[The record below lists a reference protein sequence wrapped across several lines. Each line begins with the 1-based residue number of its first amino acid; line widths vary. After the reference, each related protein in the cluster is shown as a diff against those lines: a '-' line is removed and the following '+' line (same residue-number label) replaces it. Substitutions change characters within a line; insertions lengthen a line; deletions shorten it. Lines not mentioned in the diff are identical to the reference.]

1 MGNDS
6 GSTARRPT
14 PRTQRGRSQ
23 GSGTARTTVGATTRR
38 VSSRT
43 AAATRGATA
52 RRSGGGSNGPSS
64 RHVLALVVI
73 GVAAVAAVGLAVFGI
88 ARCSAPGD
96 APNKPANDAPAATG
110 TVEVEVPEGS
120 SGDQIAQAFVDAGLV
135 KDLKTFYAAVSA
147 ARADNSI
154 QAGTYEFKAGTSVE
168 DIVAQLVKGPNSAK
182 GRVTVAEGLTVAKT
196 ADVVEAALGIPAKDF
211 MAQAKASNYVDAYPF
226 LSAVA
231 DDSLEGFLW
240 GSTYDFTGQ
249 DVTADTVI
257 RAMLDEYQKQ
267 TASIDFAAGEQSIKD
282 TYGIDMDDY
291 DIVILAS
298 IIERETPTDAD
309 RPNVASVGYNRM
321 KAGMPLQVDA
331 TTEYVVGREVTPDD
345 LKEDNAYNTYL
356 HKGLPPTPIC
366 SPSKACIDAALNP
379 ASTGYLYFLI
389 IENGTYSN
397 HTFSETY
404 EQHLAAIEQAKRDQ
418 GIS

>member
-1 MGNDS
+1 M
-6 GSTARRPT
+6 
-14 PRTQRGRSQ
+14 
-23 GSGTARTTVGATTRR
+23 
-38 VSSRT
+38 
-43 AAATRGATA
+43 
-52 RRSGGGSNGPSS
+52 
-64 RHVLALVVI
+64 I

-96 APNKPANDAPAATG
+96 APNKPASDVPAATG

-211 MAQAKASNYVDAYPF
+211 MAQAKASNYVDAYPNSAKGRVTVAEGLTVAKTADVVEAALGIPAKDFMAQAKASNYVDAYPF

-291 DIVILAS
+291 DILILAS

>member
-1 MGNDS
+1 M
-6 GSTARRPT
+6 
-14 PRTQRGRSQ
+14 
-23 GSGTARTTVGATTRR
+23 
-38 VSSRT
+38 
-43 AAATRGATA
+43 
-52 RRSGGGSNGPSS
+52 
-64 RHVLALVVI
+64 LALVVI

-366 SPSKACIDAALNP
+366 SPSKACIEAALNP